1 MPANLKYLNKSP
13 WQQFA
18 KISSGIL
25 GGYIITALLH
35 MSLALWL
42 PNHRAVLIT
51 SIFTTFIVWCTLLI
65 IPFLFKNG
73 WKAWALYILIALL
86 LYGIYFLG
94 NKNNP
99 FI

>member
-1 MPANLKYLNKSP
+1 MPANPKHLTKSP

-18 KISSGIL
+18 KISAGIL
-25 GGYIITALLH
+25 GGYIITALFH
-35 MSLALWL
+35 MSMSLWL
-42 PNHRAVLIT
+42 PNPKEVLIT
-51 SIFTTFIVWCTLLI
+51 SIFTFFIVWGIMLI

-73 WKAWALYILIALL
+73 WKSWLLYLGITTI

-94 NKNNP
+94 NQNNP

>member
-18 KISSGIL
+18 KISAGLL
-25 GGYIITALLH
+25 GGYIITALSH

-42 PNHRAVLIT
+42 PYPQGILI
-51 SIFTTFIVWCTLLI
+51 SFIFTFFIVWCALLI
-65 IPFLFKNG
+65 IPFLFNNG
-73 WKAWALYILIALL
+73 WKAWLLYSGIITVLLGIYIL
-86 LYGIYFLG
+86 G
-94 NKNNP
+94 NQNNP